1 MTPPLWPHPSPRGSY
16 IISIE
21 YLHHLRMLPQL
32 FWPKGFWKD
41 FKKIPISKIPMLK
54 FDTPP
59 PFVATLY
66 SQGLWF
72 EQTWNYL
79 TWVHRNLKLFWPT
92 SFSEDL
98 KKNQIT
104 STNFQKVLI
113 ISFWKRT
120 WPLILPN
127 LNPISPIIFC
137 DNFWYISSLH
147 SLKKRNICN

>member
-98 KKNQIT
+98 KKKPNHINKFSKGLNYLLLKEDMT
-104 STNFQKVLI
+104 LNFTKLESHI
-113 ISFWKRT
+113 
-120 WPLILPN
+120 PN
-127 LNPISPIIFC
+127 NLLRQLLVHFLAT
-137 DNFWYISSLH
+137 FV
-147 SLKKRNICN
+147 KKEKHL

>member
-1 MTPPLWPHPSPRGSY
+1 MAPPFPPGIIYNIDRISAPSEDASTAFLTKGFLKGFLKNSY
-16 IISIE
+16 IKNS
-21 YLHHLRMLPQL
+21 YV
-32 FWPKGFWKD
+32 
-41 FKKIPISKIPMLK
+41 KIRHP
-54 FDTPP
+54 PP